1 MPLPP
6 LSPLPGGPRA
16 QWREA
21 QRLRLAGA
29 CLYASAVLVATCG
42 AAAFLIASVSS
53 AAFSLPTSSSASKF
67 SLPAVLW
74 SSLLSPRVAFAALLM
89 SAAQGLAVVATGNAA
104 RACPPAGPKAL
115 SFLSSAAGGGGGA
128 SGHRHRRRRRWRW
141 LAASTSTVL
150 SAADSALTRLF
161 FDGAASS
168 RAAFT
173 LLAGCAVSGW
183 AIVPLFCW
191 MAQGSSSAAVAV
203 VGAPPPSSSS
213 SSSSSPFLSTPP
225 WAPTLG
231 LVVGAAHALLSLGL
245 GDDVVLVPALRRAR
259 AFAVKRAAAESAR
272 RAAATAAGRS
282 SRR

>member
-1 MPLPP
+1 MPPP
-6 LSPLPGGPRA
+6 LSPPPGGPKT

-29 CLYASAVLVATCG
+29 CLYASAVLVVSCG
-42 AAAFLIASVSS
+42 AAAFMIASVSS
-53 AAFSLPTSSSASKF
+53 ATSPTSEFSLST
-67 SLPAVLW
+67 VLW
-74 SSLLSPRVAFAALLM
+74 SSLFSPRVAFAALLM

-203 VGAPPPSSSS
+203 VGAPPPQ
-213 SSSSSPFLSTPP
+213 TEEE
-225 WAPTLG
+225 
-231 LVVGAAHALLSLGL
+231 AARC
-245 GDDVVLVPALRRAR
+245 RR
-259 AFAVKRAAAESAR
+259 
-272 RAAATAAGRS
+272 G
-282 SRR
+282 